1 MDFNNDKRQNSRE
14 RGSAS
19 AGRGEAQAGRGRET
33 ESLLAINEH
42 ERPANTD
49 RMMEEIAA
57 FVIRPVFGLTISNRR
72 VRTRTHGGV
81 AGVGG

>member
-1 MDFNNDKRQNSRE
+1 MDFNNDKRQNSRD
-14 RGSAS
+14 RGSPS
-19 AGRGEAQAGRGRET
+19 AGRGEAQDGRGRET

-42 ERPANTD
+42 ESPANTD

-57 FVIRPVFGLTISNRR
+57 FVIRPVLGLTISNRR